1 MPAAPPLDS
10 TPKGRWLLVAL
21 SAALWLLAG
30 ALAMRSDPDGS
41 LRGWVGGALFTAG
54 VATLAAALYWTFGQR
69 KAIRAAWLRAHGRPL
84 AAQVSKVGRR
94 GRRSAW
100 RIKAVAQLRG
110 RPVTFR
116 SDILRADPSRRWRV
130 GDTITVFL
138 DPANP
143 RRYWMDVGVDAE
155 GL

>member
-1 MPAAPPLDS
+1 MSKKTTGTVFFAVASLLLWGLAAYL
-10 TPKGRWLLVAL
+10 GLRAGE
-21 SAALWLLAG
+21 SAERRVFA
-30 ALAMRSDPDGS
+30 
-41 LRGWVGGALFTAG
+41 
-54 VATLAAALYWTFGQR
+54 LAAAFAALVLSAHTVLYALFADR
-69 KAIRAAWLRAHGRPL
+69 KAREHDWLRAHGRPVD
-84 AAQVSKVGRR
+84 AEIVKVGRR